1 MIESAARKLSKLFDI
16 ILINFGCTKMNLVM
30 ENKKLKLEDF
40 LTREQLE
47 NEEEQINIVAI
58 IGAGVMGQGIAQT
71 IASAGI
77 EVIII
82 EKDSAHIE
90 TAKKSL
96 SASIDREIS
105 RWSLTQ
111 SDKKSIMSRL
121 TWTDSIN
128 MVKECEI
135 IIEAVEED
143 FNLKKEIFEKLDE
156 LAKPRAIFVSNTS
169 TLSLTKI
176 AETTKRPDK
185 IIGMHF
191 LNPVPKVPLV
201 ELVKCLHTSN
211 ETVEAVKLFAQKI
224 GKTAVE
230 VYEYPGFVTTRA
242 IVPLLNEAMYILLEG
257 VATAKDIDTAMKLGY
272 NFQYG
277 PLEMADQMGLDEVLA
292 WMETLWKTLGEP
304 RYRACPILRKLV
316 REKKLGKKT
325 GEGFYKYDEQG
336 NII

>member
-1 MIESAARKLSKLFDI
+1 MIE
-16 ILINFGCTKMNLVM
+16 
-30 ENKKLKLEDF
+30 ENLKLEDLLGKNSF
-40 LTREQLE
+40 NDEG
-47 NEEEQINIVAI
+47 INSVAI

-71 IASAGI
+71 ISSAGI
-77 EVIII
+77 EVTII
-82 EKDSAHIE
+82 EKNKSNLNN
-90 TAKKSL
+90 AKESL
-96 SASIDREIS
+96 SDSIDNEIK
-105 RWSLTQ
+105 RWAITQ
-111 SDKKSIMSRL
+111 SEKRAIFGRISWELSMEK
-121 TWTDSIN
+121 
-128 MVKECEI
+128 VKECDL
-135 IIEAVEED
+135 IIEAVDED
-143 FNLKKEIFEKLDE
+143 FELKKEIFKTIDKLARKE
-156 LAKPRAIFVSNTS
+156 TILVSNTS

-176 AETTKRPDK
+176 AECTQRSDK

-201 ELVKCLHTSN
+201 ELVKCLYTSN
-211 ETVEAVKLFAQKI
+211 ETVEKIKLFAARI

-272 NFQYG
+272 NFQNG
-277 PLEMADQMGLDEVLA
+277 PLEMADMMGLDEVLA

-325 GEGFYKYDEQG
+325 HEGFYKYDESGKIISQG
-336 NII
+336 EKL